1 MNTLKGLRTMS
12 KTAIVTGITGQDG
25 SYLAELLLKKGY
37 KVVGVARRSSV
48 STDSNTR
55 LANFIGHENFKFVEG
70 EVSDANSVY
79 SLVETW
85 RPDEIY
91 NLAAQSHV
99 GTSFEQPD
107 YTFQVNALGPTY
119 FLEAI
124 RRYSPE
130 TRFYQASTSEMF
142 GKNSD
147 KVTSL
152 KDDAFIDLRVQG
164 DNTAF
169 MPQSPY
175 GVAKLAAHHQVRI
188 YRDAYNIHASCGILF
203 NHESERR
210 GENFVTRKITKW
222 IGNYVQWKNN
232 FPDSDHLIEFKD
244 ADNAFTDRIEIPRT
258 HPYYTETG
266 FFFPKLRLGNLDAY
280 RDWGHAQDYVE
291 AMYKMLQQ
299 DVPDDY
305 VIATGETNSVRD
317 FLKEAFNEIGIT
329 NYQHYVVIDPK
340 FYRPAEVE
348 FLCGDPSKANTRLNW
363 YPKINFRELVKRMV
377 RSDINGEEK
386 KEACKEEAL

>member
-1 MNTLKGLRTMS
+1 MRGFQKMTNIK
-12 KTAIVTGITGQDG
+12 KTALITGVTGQDG
-25 SYLAELLLKKGY
+25 SYLAELLLGKDY
-37 KVVGVARRSSV
+37 LVIGVARRSSV
-48 STDSNTR
+48 SKESNSR
-55 LANFIGHENFKFVEG
+55 LVNVLGHENFKFVEG

-147 KVTSL
+147 KVTCL
-152 KDDAFIDLRVQG
+152 KNDAFIDLRMQG

-188 YRDAYNIHASCGILF
+188 YREAYGIHASCGILF

-222 IGNYVQWKNN
+222 IG
-232 FPDSDHLIEFKD
+232 EFVKWRNPTNELGQILED
-244 ADNAFTDRIEIPRT
+244 ELATDDENRIYNSLMDKE
-258 HPYYTETG
+258 G
-266 FFFPKLRLGNLDAY
+266 FPKLRLGNLDAY

-291 AMYKMLQQ
+291 AMHKMLQQ

-329 NYQHYVVIDPK
+329 NYKDLIVIDPK

-348 FLCGDPSKANTRLNW
+348 FLCGDPSKANTKLNW
-363 YPKINFRELVKRMV
+363 YPKIDFKQLVKRMV
-377 RSDINGEEK
+377 RSDLNGKEK
-386 KEACKEEAL
+386 KETGKEKTL

>member
-1 MNTLKGLRTMS
+1 
-12 KTAIVTGITGQDG
+12 
-25 SYLAELLLKKGY
+25 
-37 KVVGVARRSSV
+37 
-48 STDSNTR
+48 
-55 LANFIGHENFKFVEG
+55 
-70 EVSDANSVY
+70 
-79 SLVETW
+79 
-85 RPDEIY
+85 
-91 NLAAQSHV
+91 
-99 GTSFEQPD
+99 
-107 YTFQVNALGPTY
+107 
-119 FLEAI
+119 
-124 RRYSPE
+124 
-130 TRFYQASTSEMF
+130 MF

-152 KDDAFIDLRVQG
+152 KNDAFIDLRVQG

-188 YRDAYNIHASCGILF
+188 YREAYDIHASCGILF

-222 IGNYVQWKNN
+222 IGEFVKWSEGAE
-232 FPDSDHLIEFKD
+232 FGSAGIELPEHEDMVRVYGRPLNKP
-244 ADNAFTDRIEIPRT
+244 E
-258 HPYYTETG
+258 
-266 FFFPKLRLGNLDAY
+266 FPKLRLGNLDAY
-280 RDWGHAQDYVE
+280 RDWGHAEDYVE

-329 NYQHYVVIDPK
+329 NYQDYVVIDPK

-348 FLCGDPSKANTRLNW
+348 FLCRDPSKANTRLNW
-363 YPKINFRELVKRMV
+363 YPKINFKQLVKRMV
-377 RSDINGEEK
+377 RSDINGKKK
-386 KEACKEEAL
+386 KEASEEKTL

>member
-85 RPDEIY
+85 KPDEIY

-222 IGNYVQWKNN
+222 IG
-232 FPDSDHLIEFKD
+232 EFERWSQD
-244 ADNAFTDRIEIPRT
+244 AEFGGNGILLPEHTDMVRIYGKPLNKPE
-258 HPYYTETG
+258 
-266 FFFPKLRLGNLDAY
+266 FPKLRLGNLDAY

-329 NYQHYVVIDPK
+329 NYQDYVVIDPK

>member
-1 MNTLKGLRTMS
+1 MAR
-12 KTAIVTGITGQDG
+12 
-25 SYLAELLLKKGY
+25 LLK
-37 KVVGVARRSSV
+37 
-48 STDSNTR
+48 R
-55 LANFIGHENFKFVEG
+55 L
-70 EVSDANSVY
+70 
-79 SLVETW
+79 SL
-85 RPDEIY
+85 
-91 NLAAQSHV
+91 
-99 GTSFEQPD
+99 QPD

-147 KVTSL
+147 QVTCL
-152 KDDAFIDLRVQG
+152 KNDAFIDLRMQG

-188 YRDAYNIHASCGILF
+188 YREAYGIHASCGILF

-222 IGNYVQWKNN
+222 IGEFVEWS
-232 FPDSDHLIEFKD
+232 SDCEFGSTGIELPEHND
-244 ADNAFTDRIEIPRT
+244 MVRIYGRPLNKPE
-258 HPYYTETG
+258 
-266 FFFPKLRLGNLDAY
+266 FPKLRLGNLDAY

-291 AMYKMLQQ
+291 AMHKMLQQ
-299 DVPDDY
+299 NVPDDY

-329 NYQHYVVIDPK
+329 NYKDLIVIDPK

-348 FLCGDPSKANTRLNW
+348 FLCGDPSKANTKLNW
-363 YPKINFRELVKRMV
+363 YPKIDFKQLVKRMV
-377 RSDINGEEK
+377 RSDLNGKAK
-386 KEACKEEAL
+386 KEAGKEETL

>member
-1 MNTLKGLRTMS
+1 MAKFITETSNIAL
-12 KTAIVTGITGQDG
+12 ITGVTGQDG
-25 SYLAELLLKKGY
+25 SYLAELLLKKDY
-37 KVVGVARRSSV
+37 LVVGVARRSSV
-48 STDSNTR
+48 SKESNSR
-55 LANFIGHENFKFVEG
+55 LVNVLGHENFKFVEG

-147 KVTSL
+147 KVTCL
-152 KDDAFIDLRVQG
+152 KNDAFIDLRVQG

-188 YRDAYNIHASCGILF
+188 YREAYGIHASCGILF

-222 IGNYVQWKNN
+222 IGEFIN
-232 FPDSDHLIEFKD
+232 FSEDRNLGELIPDDDFIINTSNSFK
-244 ADNAFTDRIEIPRT
+244 
-258 HPYYTETG
+258 
-266 FFFPKLRLGNLDAY
+266 FPKLRLGNLDAY
-280 RDWGHAQDYVE
+280 RDWGHAEDYVE
-291 AMYKMLQQ
+291 AMHKMLQQ
-299 DVPDDY
+299 DAPDDY

-329 NYQHYVVIDPK
+329 NYQDYIVIDPK

-348 FLCGDPSKANTRLNW
+348 FLCGDPAKANTRLNW
-363 YPKINFRELVKRMV
+363 YPKINFKQLVKRMV
-377 RSDINGEEK
+377 RSEINGKKKKETDEEK
-386 KEACKEEAL
+386 TLQ